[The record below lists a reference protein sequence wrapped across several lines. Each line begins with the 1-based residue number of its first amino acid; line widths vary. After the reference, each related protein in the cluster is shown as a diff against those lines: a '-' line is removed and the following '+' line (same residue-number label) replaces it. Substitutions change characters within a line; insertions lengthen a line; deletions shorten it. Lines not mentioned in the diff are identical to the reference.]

1 MENVKEKVAYLKG
14 LMEGLELDSS
24 SKEGK
29 LFKAIIETM
38 DEMAEAI
45 EILEEN
51 QNELDEYVDTMD
63 QDLARLE
70 DDVYEDED
78 EDYDYED
85 EDDGYIEVECPNCH
99 ETVYLDEEMFDDDE
113 DDEIICPNCNKPI
126 HFGCCCDD
134 ENCNCKDE

>member
-1 MENVKEKVAYLKG
+1 MESVKEKVAYLKG
-14 LMEGLELDSS
+14 LMEGLDLDCS

-51 QNELDEYVDTMD
+51 QNELDEYIDTMD

-70 DDVYEDED
+70 DDVYEEDDDYDFEDED
-78 EDYDYED
+78 E
-85 EDDGYIEVECPNCH
+85 GYVEVECPNCH
-99 ETVYLDEEMFDDDE
+99 ETVYLDEEMFNDDE
-113 DDEIICPNCNKPI
+113 EEIICPNCDKPI
-126 HFGCCCDD
+126 YFGCNCDD
-134 ENCNCKDE
+134 DNCKCKDK